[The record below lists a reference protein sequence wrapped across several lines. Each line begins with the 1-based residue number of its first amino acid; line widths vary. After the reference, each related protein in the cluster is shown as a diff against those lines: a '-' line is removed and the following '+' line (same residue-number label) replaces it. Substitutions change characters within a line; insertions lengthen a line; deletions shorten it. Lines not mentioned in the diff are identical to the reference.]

1 MRTVLTN
8 WDLPRVIRA
17 VLALIFLATGILR
30 DEPVALFAAALLG
43 TQAVLNIGCFA
54 GACARSDRKD
64 VDAVNKEITYEEIQT
79 K

>member
-17 VLALIFLATGILR
+17 VLAVVFLATGIMR

-43 TQAVLNIGCFA
+43 AQAVLNIGCFA
-54 GACARSDRKD
+54 GACAPANRKD
-64 VDAVNKEITYEEIQT
+64 VDADNKEITYEEIQT

>member
-17 VLALIFLATGILR
+17 VLALVFLATGITR
-30 DEPVALFAAALLG
+30 SEPVALFAAALLG
-43 TQAVLNIGCFA
+43 TQAVLNIGCSA
-54 GACARSDRKD
+54 GACSPSARRD
-64 VDAVNKEITYEEIQT
+64 VDVADTEITYEEIQT

>member
-17 VLALIFLATGILR
+17 VLALVFLATGILR
-30 DEPVALFAAALLG
+30 DEPVALIAAALLG
-43 TQAVLNIGCFA
+43 AQAVLNIGCFA
-54 GACARSDRKD
+54 GACARAGRMD
-64 VDAVNKEITYEEIQT
+64 VDAVNKEITYEEIHT

>member
-17 VLALIFLATGILR
+17 VLAVVFLATGIMR

-43 TQAVLNIGCFA
+43 AQAVLNIGCFA
-54 GACARSDRKD
+54 GACGPAGRKD
-64 VDAVNKEITYEEIQT
+64 VEADNKEITYEEIHA